1 MGHSVTVQVLKVLVE
16 QREKKAAK
24 GEFYDVREAEVILL
38 DDEGG
43 IECAGRLPLSKTLA
57 EGLKPGTYRA
67 GFSMVRSAFGDRR
80 GDIISQLVSLLPVP
94 VKQAP
99 AAAAGAK

>member
-1 MGHSVTVQVLKVLVE
+1 MAHTSTVQVLKVLVE
-16 QREKKAAK
+16 KREKKAVK

-43 IECAGRLPLSKTLA
+43 IECAGRLPLSLTLS

-67 GFSMVRSAFGDRR
+67 GFSMVRSSFGDRR
-80 GDIISQLVSLLPVP
+80 GDIISQLVSLTPVP
-94 VKQAP
+94 VRQS
-99 AAAAGAK
+99 AAAAAK

>member
-1 MGHSVTVQVLKVLVE
+1 MSHSCTVQVLKVLIE
-16 QREKKAAK
+16 TREKKAAK

-57 EGLKPGTYRA
+57 EGLKTGVYRA

-80 GDIISQLVSLLPVP
+80 GDIVSQLVSLTPVP
-94 VKQAP
+94 VKASP
-99 AAAAGAK
+99 VAALAK